1 MYKIKNLWIIGLV
14 GILCLSCFI
23 NVFAVEKYTI
33 GIAAPFTGDGAMWGE
48 MAKKGVEL
56 ALEEINGEGEIELI
70 AIYEDDKA
78 VPMDASLVAHRL
90 TVNKNVIAVLG
101 HVNSSCSIAAA
112 PIYAQGNLVMVTPCS
127 TAYKVTHMG
136 LKNVFRIITTD
147 DIQAPQMADFVIDKL
162 NIKNVAVIY
171 ENSDYGK
178 GLVDGFTPQLEKKD
192 GKVLGLESYIPNVDK
207 DFSSIITKFKGTGA
221 EALVIMGNYSEG
233 GLITRWARS
242 LGWDVPIIVAAGCY
256 QQRFID
262 IASAK
267 YAEGVM
273 AFTYWLADYPDPVTQ
288 KFVARF
294 KEKYN
299 AEPNEQ
305 SSYYYDDVYLIAQAI
320 KKGGTTREKL
330 LGILPNM
337 EYKGV
342 TGLTKFNEYHDVPFK
357 LQMKAVV
364 KNGKFVALEE

>member
-1 MYKIKNLWIIGLV
+1 MYKIKNLWIMGLML
-14 GILCLSCFI
+14 ILCLSFFSNI
-23 NVFAVEKYTI
+23 FAAEKYTI

-56 ALEEINGEGEIELI
+56 ALKEINSEGEIELV

-90 TVNKNVIAVLG
+90 TENKNVIAVLG

-112 PIYAQGNLVMVTPCS
+112 PIYAQGNLVMVTPSS

-147 DIQAPQMADFVIDKL
+147 DIQAPQMADFIIDKL

-178 GLVDGFTPQLEKKD
+178 GLVEGFTPQLEKKG
-192 GKVLGLESYIPNVDK
+192 GKVSGLESYVPNVDK
-207 DFSSIITKFKGTGA
+207 DFSSIITKFKGTNT

-242 LGWDVPIIVAAGCY
+242 LGWDIPIVVAAGCY

-267 YAEGVM
+267 YAEGVI

-288 KFVARF
+288 KFVKKFR
-294 KEKYN
+294 EEYN
-299 AEPNEQ
+299 TEPNEQ
-305 SSYYYDDVYLIAQAI
+305 SSYYYDGVYLIAKAI
-320 KKGGTTREKL
+320 KQGGTTREKL
-330 LGILPNM
+330 LEILPSI

-342 TGLTKFNEYHDVPFK
+342 TGLTKFNEYGDVPFK
-357 LQMKAVV
+357 IQMKAVV
-364 KNGKFVALEE
+364 KNGKFIALTD